1 MTRYNR
7 GRAREWKTISLLES
21 LGYECVRAAG
31 SHGVFDVW
39 ACSKTELLL
48 VQVKSSTAKISP
60 AEREQI
66 RLFVAPANAR
76 KLVHT
81 WTKRQMTPHVEE
93 LP

>member
-48 VQVKSSTAKISP
+48 VQVKGDSHKISP

-81 WTKRQMTPHVEE
+81 WRFRKLTPDVEE
-93 LP
+93 VA